1 MERSR
6 TTIGDGNCPVNMSK
20 QRSMSENGRVTQEIG
35 RRPNI
40 YDVASE
46 AGVSKSLVSLV
57 LRGAPGVSPARRAA
71 VEKAIERLNYRPS
84 RAAATLAG
92 NSSRTIGVVLDD
104 YRNLWFVGLLA
115 GLHEQLAPHGFRVA
129 VADPSFNAHL
139 DRTPVDGLMSLR
151 VDGIVIA
158 TDPTQEMIA
167 ALDVPCVV
175 AGNRD
180 VSVPGADAVANDDL
194 AGGRLATERLIGL
207 GHRNIGHVTGGGGAA
222 NLRAQGYEASMR
234 EHGLHPCMARGH
246 QGLTTEV
253 DGYQA
258 SLKLLDEYPS
268 LTSIFAANDTMA
280 LGAAG
285 AARDRGRRIPEDL
298 SLIGYDNSPLAAANL
313 LRLTTIDGRNQEVGA
328 RAAKALLDRM
338 KNPTAPART
347 ELIAPEL
354 VTRSS
359 TAAPPDTFTAPPR

>member
-1 MERSR
+1 
-6 TTIGDGNCPVNMSK
+6 MS
-20 QRSMSENGRVTQEIG
+20 QNGRVTQEIG

-57 LRGAPGVSPARRAA
+57 LRGAPGVSPTRRAA

-139 DRTPVDGLMSLR
+139 DRTPVDGFMSLR

-158 TDPTQEMIA
+158 TEPSEEMFSA
-167 ALDVPCVV
+167 VDVPVV
-175 AGNRD
+175 IAGNRD
-180 VSVPGADAVANDDL
+180 LIVPGADIVANDDL
-194 AGGRLATERLIGL
+194 AGGRLATEHLIGL
-207 GHRNIGHVTGGGGAA
+207 GHRNIGHLTGSGGAA
-222 NLRAQGYEASMR
+222 SLRAQGYEESMR
-234 EHGLHPCMARGH
+234 AHGLHPCTARGN
-246 QGLTTEV
+246 QGLTTEL
-253 DGYQA
+253 DGYEA
-258 SLKLLDEYPS
+258 SLKLLDEHPS
-268 LTSIFAANDTMA
+268 LTAIFAANDTMG

-285 AARDRGRRIPEDL
+285 AAQDRGRRIPEDL
-298 SLIGYDNSPLAAANL
+298 SVIGYDNSPLASAQL
-313 LRLTTIDGRNQEVGA
+313 LRLTTIDGRNEEVGA
-328 RAAKALLDRM
+328 AAAKALLDRM
-338 KNPTAPART
+338 KDPTAPVRT
-347 ELIAPEL
+347 ELVPPEL
-354 VTRSS
+354 VARSS
-359 TAAPPDTFTAPPR
+359 TAAPA

>member
-6 TTIGDGNCPVNMSK
+6 NTIEPELCPVNVFEKEGM
-20 QRSMSENGRVTQEIG
+20 RDNGRVTQEIG

-40 YDVASE
+40 YDVAAA

-57 LRGAPGVSPARRAA
+57 LRGAPGVSSARRAA
-71 VEKAIERLNYRPS
+71 VEEAIKRLNYRPS

-92 NSSRTIGVVLDD
+92 NRSRTIGVVLDD

-115 GLHEQLAPHGFRVA
+115 GLHDQLAPLGFRVA

-139 DRTPVDGLMSLR
+139 DRTAVDGLMSLR

-158 TDPTQEMIA
+158 TEPSEEMFA
-167 ALDVPCVV
+167 AIDVPAVV

-180 VSVPGADAVANDDL
+180 IVVPGADIVANDDMV
-194 AGGRLATERLIGL
+194 GGRLATEHLIGL
-207 GHRNIGHVTGGGGAA
+207 GHREIGHVTGGGGAA
-222 NLRAQGYEASMR
+222 RLRAQGFEASMR
-234 EHGLHPCMARGH
+234 ERGLRPHITQG
-246 QGLTTEV
+246 QGLTTES

-258 SLKLLDEYPS
+258 SLKLMDENPS
-268 LTSIFAANDTMA
+268 LTAIFAANDTMA

-298 SLIGYDNSPLAAANL
+298 SLIGYDNSPLASANL
-313 LRLTTIDGRNQEVGA
+313 LRLTTIDGQNGEIGA
-328 RAAKALLDRM
+328 GAAKALLDRM
-338 KNPTAPART
+338 KDRTAPVRT
-347 ELIAPEL
+347 ELVAPEL
-354 VTRSS
+354 VIRAS
-359 TAAPPDTFTAPPR
+359 TASPA

>member
-1 MERSR
+1 
-6 TTIGDGNCPVNMSK
+6 MSD
-20 QRSMSENGRVTQEIG
+20 NGSVTQEIG

-40 YDVASE
+40 YDVASA

-92 NSSRTIGVVLDD
+92 NRSRTIGVVLDD

-115 GLHEQLAPHGFRVA
+115 GLHDELAPLGFRVA
-129 VADPSFNAHL
+129 VADPSFNAQI

-158 TDPTQEMIA
+158 TEPTEDMFA
-167 ALDVPCVV
+167 AVDVPAVV

-180 VSVPGADAVANDDL
+180 MVVPGADIVANDDL
-194 AGGRLATERLIGL
+194 LGGRLATEHLIGL
-207 GHRNIGHVTGGGGAA
+207 GHTEIGHLTGNGGAA
-222 NLRAQGYEASMR
+222 RLRAQGFVGSM
-234 EHGLHPCMARGH
+234 EEKGLKPRIAQG
-246 QGLTTEV
+246 QGLTTES
-253 DGYQA
+253 DGYDA
-258 SLKLLDEYPS
+258 ALKLLDEYPT
-268 LTSIFAANDTMA
+268 LTAIFAANDTMA

-298 SLIGYDNSPLAAANL
+298 SLIGYDDSPLASANL
-313 LRLTTIDGRNQEVGA
+313 LRLTTVDGRNEEVGA

-338 KNPTAPART
+338 NNPAAPVRT
-347 ELIAPEL
+347 VLVRPEL
-354 VTRSS
+354 VIRAS
-359 TAAPPDTFTAPPR
+359 TASSPK

>member
-1 MERSR
+1 
-6 TTIGDGNCPVNMSK
+6 MSK
-20 QRSMSENGRVTQEIG
+20 VKSMSQNGRVTQEIG

-57 LRGAPGVSPARRAA
+57 LRGAPGVSPTRRAA

-139 DRTPVDGLMSLR
+139 DRTPVDGFMSLR

-158 TDPTQEMIA
+158 TEPSEEMFSA
-167 ALDVPCVV
+167 VDVPVV
-175 AGNRD
+175 IAGNRD
-180 VSVPGADAVANDDL
+180 LIVPGADIVANDDL
-194 AGGRLATERLIGL
+194 AGGRLATEHLIGL
-207 GHRNIGHVTGGGGAA
+207 GHRNIGHLTGSGGAA
-222 NLRAQGYEASMR
+222 SLRAQGYEESMR
-234 EHGLHPCMARGH
+234 AHGLRPCTARGN
-246 QGLTTEV
+246 QGLTTEL
-253 DGYQA
+253 DGYEA
-258 SLKLLDEYPS
+258 SLKLLDEHPS
-268 LTSIFAANDTMA
+268 LTAIFAANDTMG

-285 AARDRGRRIPEDL
+285 AAQDRGRRIPEDL
-298 SLIGYDNSPLAAANL
+298 SVIGYDNSPLASAQL
-313 LRLTTIDGRNQEVGA
+313 LRLTTIDGRNEEVGA
-328 RAAKALLDRM
+328 AAAKALLDRM
-338 KNPTAPART
+338 KDPTAPVRT
-347 ELIAPEL
+347 ELVPPEL
-354 VTRSS
+354 VARSS
-359 TAAPPDTFTAPPR
+359 TAAPA